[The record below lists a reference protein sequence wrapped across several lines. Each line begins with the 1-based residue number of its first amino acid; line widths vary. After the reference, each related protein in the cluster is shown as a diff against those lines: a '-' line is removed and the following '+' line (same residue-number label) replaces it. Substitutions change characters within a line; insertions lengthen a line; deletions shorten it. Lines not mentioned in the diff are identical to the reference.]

1 MTHFLGQKIQS
12 VLLGTAAGC
21 FILGAAVTV
30 LDVIL
35 RKVATVNVPA
45 VIELTSFLIG
55 LGALISFPVCYVQ
68 RSHVAAKLLSEMRPQ
83 TFSRPLGLFGA
94 CASLI
99 FALVLFA
106 IMADNTWS
114 KLGSPELSRD
124 LALPM
129 PILLGIVTLI
139 LGVSLI
145 AAIIGLRTELRGISN
160 LR

>member
-1 MTHFLGQKIQS
+1 MTQDLGRKIQS

-21 FILGAAVTV
+21 FILGAGVTV

-35 RKVATVNVPA
+35 RKAAGLNVPA

-68 RSHVAAKLLSEMRPQ
+68 RSHVAARLLSEVRPR
-83 TFSRPLGLFGA
+83 TFARPLGLFGA
-94 CASLI
+94 FVSTV
-99 FALVLFA
+99 FALVLFVT
-106 IMADNTWS
+106 MADNTWS

-129 PILLGIVTLI
+129 PVLLGIVTLI
-139 LGVSLI
+139 LGLSAI
-145 AAIIGLRTELRGISN
+145 AAIIGLWAEFRGN
-160 LR
+160 GDRR